1 VTLYLADGCHLCE
14 QALTQLEQLRLELDF
29 ELEPIDIEGDPELER
44 EYRALLPVLEIDGER
59 AYVFEIDEDGLRHRL
74 R

>member
-44 EYRALLPVLEIDGER
+44 EYRALLPVVELDGER
-59 AYVFEIDEDGLRHRL
+59 ASILELDIDDLRDRL
-74 R
+74 G

>member
-44 EYRALLPVLEIDGER
+44 EYRALLPVVELDGER
-59 AYVFEIDEDGLRHRL
+59 ASVFELDIDDLRDRL
-74 R
+74 G